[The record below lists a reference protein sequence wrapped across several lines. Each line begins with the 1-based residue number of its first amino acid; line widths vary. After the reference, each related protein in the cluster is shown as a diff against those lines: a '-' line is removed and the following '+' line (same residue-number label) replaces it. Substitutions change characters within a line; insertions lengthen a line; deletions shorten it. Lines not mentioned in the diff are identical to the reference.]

1 MWVQIVI
8 WVKPANLSSVYS
20 NGNPGPEYIFL
31 FRRLQDFGRQRAI
44 PKKCLILIKV
54 CFYLFWTYNT
64 SRDFFFSP
72 LCIHSK
78 EMKNQKSVDA
88 YIS

>member
-64 SRDFFFSP
+64 SRDFFPP